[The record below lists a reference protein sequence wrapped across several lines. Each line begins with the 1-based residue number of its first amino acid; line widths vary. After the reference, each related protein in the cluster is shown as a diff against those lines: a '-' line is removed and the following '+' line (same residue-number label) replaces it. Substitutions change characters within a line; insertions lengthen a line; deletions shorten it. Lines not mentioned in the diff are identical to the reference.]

1 MSDVRLIEFLL
12 IFIFISNTQDKKNKL
27 SLTQINK
34 FIENIKNV
42 DFIDFFKNMII
53 LITITQNKYSSNTFY
68 ILYS

>member
-1 MSDVRLIEFLL
+1 MSDVRLFELLL
-12 IFIFISNTQDKKNKL
+12 IFIFISNTQHKKYKL

-68 ILYS
+68 VLYS

>member
-1 MSDVRLIEFLL
+1 MIDVRLIEFLL

-68 ILYS
+68 VLYS